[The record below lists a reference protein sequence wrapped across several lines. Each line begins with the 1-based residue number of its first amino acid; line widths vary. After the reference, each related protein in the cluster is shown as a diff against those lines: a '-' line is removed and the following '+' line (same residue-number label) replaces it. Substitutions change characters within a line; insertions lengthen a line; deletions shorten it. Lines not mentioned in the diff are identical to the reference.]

1 MKKMVVVV
9 SILVLGLAPA
19 MVAHAESTPE
29 VSVQGSDDIAHTY
42 LKLDGQSGRS
52 TPPPVPAAP
61 SDIVVKTRP
70 TCGDKAT
77 AEGGDC
83 PPRPCGH
90 GDREYLQITETS
102 AGEFRD
108 YNVTCGLPDSSPQS
122 LAIKEFYSTQVKI
135 SSPTIAPETTTFA
148 NFPNIYWSDVKTYEQ
163 ATGIKTANVR
173 LKFIPVSYR
182 WNFGDGK
189 SMTTS
194 DPGKLWNPELTTI
207 MSDIEKNYA
216 HTHRYA
222 NTGTFDT
229 TLTVIFNGQYS
240 VAGGPWADIA
250 GSIQATSPPHPLLV
264 REARGQLIKPSN

>member
-19 MVAHAESTPE
+19 IVARAESTPQ
-29 VSVQGSDDIAHTY
+29 VSVQGSDDKANTY
-42 LKLDGQSGRS
+42 LNLDGQNERS
-52 TPPPVPAAP
+52 TPPPAPAAP

-83 PPRPCGH
+83 PPRPCGN
-90 GDREYLQITETS
+90 GDREYLQITETR

-108 YNVTCGLPDSSPQS
+108 YKVICGLPDSTPQS
-122 LAIKEFYSTQVKI
+122 LAVKEFYSTQVKV
-135 SSPTIAPETTTFA
+135 SPPRIAPETTTLA

-189 SMTTS
+189 STTTS
-194 DPGKLWNPELTTI
+194 DPGKPWDPELTKT
-207 MSDIEKNYA
+207 MSDAEKNYT

-222 NTGTFDT
+222 NIGTFDT

-240 VAGGPWADIA
+240 VDGGAWADIA

-264 REARGQLIKPSN
+264 KEARGELIKPGN